1 MNKFLAAL
9 LLVATI
15 AVSTTSA
22 FTSQGAPSLTRR
34 QNAAPLGP
42 AFEVPTPTSSTAL
55 NLKVKIDPNAKKETK
70 NVKGNQKMAA
80 YGGSVAIAVLLPVA
94 FLVWS
99 AVSK

>member
-55 NLKVKIDPNAKKETK
+55 NLKIKVDPNAKETK

-80 YGGSVAIAVLLPVA
+80 YGGSVVIAVLLPVA